1 MDKKAANSQEQLDR
15 IGRALGATDN
25 AVAFLESG
33 IDSGAA
39 RALVSASSHLLG
51 GFGRVAWLALT
62 MHRWWPG
69 KVWARVRDDIG
80 QRLEILR
87 GEELDV
93 LFLTLTIRAE
103 EPLTRKG
110 QRWVDWPFRL
120 SAKWLLKSPPPPP
133 PPPSPSS
140 GASSWLVSGLTYPEI
155 DQQARLMLASLV
167 KGPLDHPFWDTFE
180 TADDDGKPPAHDYR
194 CPLARHPLW
203 FRAWLALRGA
213 AVVTPVYRLVGLGV
227 GPSGEAVDLG
237 EGIKI
242 LGWERAPGVSP

>member
-1 MDKKAANSQEQLDR
+1 MGETGTQQERL
-15 IGRALGATDN
+15 GRALDAMDN

-33 IDSGAA
+33 IDTEAA

-69 KVWARVRDDIG
+69 KVWARVRDSVAN
-80 QRLEILR
+80 RLEILR
-87 GEELDV
+87 GEEWGA
-93 LFLTLTIRAE
+93 LFLVLTIRAE

-110 QRWVDWPFRL
+110 RRWVDWPFRL
-120 SAKWLLKSPPPPP
+120 SVPWLRASPPPPP
-133 PPPSPSS
+133 PPRANS
-140 GASSWLVSGLTYPEI
+140 GSSWLVSGLSFPEI
-155 DQQARLMLASLV
+155 DQQVRLMLASLV
-167 KGPLDHPFWDTFE
+167 KTSKASPFWGAIEST
-180 TADDDGKPPAHDYR
+180 DDDGKPPAHDYR

-213 AVVTPVYRLVGLGV
+213 AAVSPVYRLVGLGV
-227 GPSGEAVDLG
+227 GPSGETVELD

-242 LGWERAPGVSP
+242 LGWERAPEVSP